1 MGHCRITDLR
11 CKEVINICD
20 GCRLGFPCDVAVD
33 VVTGQLVAIV
43 VPGPFSFFGLFGKGE
58 EFVIPWDCIKRIG
71 DDIIL
76 IEREFAHPPKKKRR
90 RFG

>member
-20 GCRLGFPCDVAVD
+20 GCRLGFPCDVEVD
-33 VVTGQLVAIV
+33 VVTGQLMAIV
-43 VPGPFSFFGLFGKGE
+43 VPGPCSFFGLFGKGE
-58 EFVIPWDCIKRIG
+58 EFVVPWDCIKRIG

-76 IEREFAHPPKKKRR
+76 VEREFSHSPKKKRR
-90 RFG
+90 WFG